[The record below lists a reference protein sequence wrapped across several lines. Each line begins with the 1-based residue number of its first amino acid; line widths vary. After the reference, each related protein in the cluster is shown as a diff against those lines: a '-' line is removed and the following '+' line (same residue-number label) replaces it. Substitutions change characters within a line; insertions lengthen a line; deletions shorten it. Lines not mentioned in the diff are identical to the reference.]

1 MRAVVQRVSAASVR
15 VEGRVVG
22 RIERGLLVL
31 VGIGSADLEQD
42 GAWLAG
48 KLAKLRVF
56 ADSSGQMN
64 LSVSDVGGG
73 VLVVSQFTLHASTAK
88 GTRPSFNA
96 AAPPALARIL
106 YERFVAQVAA
116 AVGQPVQTGEFGAM
130 MQVELVNDGP
140 VTLILDSK
148 MRE

>member
-15 VEGRVVG
+15 VEGRTIG
-22 RIERGLLVL
+22 RIGRGLLVL

-48 KLAKLRVF
+48 KLAKLRIF
-56 ADSSGQMN
+56 ADNSGQMN
-64 LSVSDVGGG
+64 LSVSDVGGD

-96 AAPPALARIL
+96 AAPPALARTL
-106 YERFVAQVAA
+106 YESFVTQMTA
-116 AVGQPVQTGEFGAM
+116 AVGRPVQTGEFGAM